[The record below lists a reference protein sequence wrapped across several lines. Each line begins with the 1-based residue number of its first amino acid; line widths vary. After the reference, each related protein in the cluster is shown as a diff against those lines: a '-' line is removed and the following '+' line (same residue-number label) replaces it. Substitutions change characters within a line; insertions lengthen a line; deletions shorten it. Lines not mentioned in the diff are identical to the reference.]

1 MRFARKLVLAALGLL
16 AVVWLVFSWFEAG
29 KEIRIL
35 CSGFHSGTE
44 RKHVVHT
51 LETGEYLRYRSE
63 AGADSPIVADSMYN
77 LRMSRCVIEFEGG
90 RVLSATHE

>member
-1 MRFARKLVLAALGLL
+1 MRFAIKLVLAALGLL

-35 CSGFHSGTE
+35 CSGFHAGME
-44 RKHVVHT
+44 REHVVHT
-51 LETGEYLRYRSE
+51 LDTGEYLRYRTE
-63 AGADSPIVADSMYN
+63 GGADDPILSDSPYN
-77 LRMSRCVIEFEGG
+77 LRSSRCVIEFENG